1 MYRATT
7 PTHTF
12 TLPEQAA
19 SYAEIHIT
27 YRQGTDEEVTA
38 EVVKHAQ
45 DGTIPPGMSFDD
57 KKVIISLT
65 QEETKQFKADDFAS
79 VQVRVLTSGGYAYAS
94 RIFKIKINDVLNDEV
109 LS

>member
-1 MYRATT
+1 MFRTTT

-27 YRQGTDEEVTA
+27 YKQKNA
-38 EVVKHAQ
+38 EVIKHAQ
-45 DGTIPPGMSFDD
+45 DGTLPPGMSFND
-57 KKVIISLT
+57 KDVIIRLE
-65 QEETKQFKADDFAS
+65 QEETKQFNAGDFVS
-79 VQVRVLTSGGYAYAS
+79 VQVRVLTAGGDAFAS
-94 RIFKIKINDVLNDEV
+94 QIFKCKIDDVLNDEV